1 MAKDPICDME
11 VDEKSA
17 RNAVRQACRCEYGDR
32 KTAVCED

>member
-17 RNAVRQACRCEYGDR
+17 RNAVRQACRCEVR
-32 KTAVCED
+32 